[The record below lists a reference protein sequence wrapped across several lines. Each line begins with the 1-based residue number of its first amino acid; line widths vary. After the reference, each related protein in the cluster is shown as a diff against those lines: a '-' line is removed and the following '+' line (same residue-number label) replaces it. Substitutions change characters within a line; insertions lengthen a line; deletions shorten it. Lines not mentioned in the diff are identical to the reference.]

1 MKILILDDD
10 LGRHQYFAKNYAIHE
25 LVHVTTAQEAIDQ
38 LKVNTFD
45 VVFLD
50 HDLGGMV
57 MVESGG
63 KEPTGYDVAK
73 WLSENPNR
81 QPKRVFVHSMNP
93 VGSQNIKNVLPSSIL
108 FPAAWTF
115 KQD

>member
-10 LGRHQYFAKNYAIHE
+10 MNRHQLFDKNYAIHE
-25 LVHVTTAQEAIDQ
+25 LVHVQTAQEAIDQ

-50 HDLGGMV
+50 HDLGGLQ

-73 WLSENPNR
+73 WIAMNPER
-81 QPKRVFVHSMNP
+81 KPKQVFVHSLNP

-108 FPAAWTF
+108 FPAAWTV
-115 KQD
+115 QQ